1 MRFSI
6 PIWAKRRKPC
16 IQIGFQRAAY
26 AIASLSATVCLVSR
40 RVGADFRLARHPL
53 GICAPSVAVRISD
66 TSKRTGH
73 PGGASDDRLL

>member
-1 MRFSI
+1 MAQCRPPDKLCYRRFSI

-40 RVGADFRLARHPL
+40 RVIRSVSARQ
-53 GICAPSVAVRISD
+53 A
-66 TSKRTGH
+66 
-73 PGGASDDRLL
+73 